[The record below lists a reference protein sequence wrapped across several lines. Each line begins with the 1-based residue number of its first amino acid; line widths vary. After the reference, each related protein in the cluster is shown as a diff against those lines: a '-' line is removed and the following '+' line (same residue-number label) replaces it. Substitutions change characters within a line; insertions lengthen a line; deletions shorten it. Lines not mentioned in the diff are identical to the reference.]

1 MFTLEC
7 PFATET
13 FGFYLSVAECAAAA
27 LWIVDHDT
35 KTLWTRAA
43 HGNKKSDL
51 LVRRGFGVGIVGAV
65 AETGVLSNV
74 CEVRSI
80 SSHHVPPPC
89 LLLCME
95 YSRKVQT
102 PLRRTPFQSLIRYG
116 RLTLS
121 GFIVPGVFAPAV
133 RQKRGQGRHHGFQ
146 IQIPAHRACFQRRRR
161 GRTRDA

>member
-7 PFATET
+7 PFATDT

-80 SSHHVPPPC
+80 SSHHVPPP
-89 LLLCME
+89 
-95 YSRKVQT
+95 
-102 PLRRTPFQSLIRYG
+102 
-116 RLTLS
+116 
-121 GFIVPGVFAPAV
+121 
-133 RQKRGQGRHHGFQ
+133 
-146 IQIPAHRACFQRRRR
+146 
-161 GRTRDA
+161 